1 MPSQAASF
9 SSATTATTTTTTTTT
24 APGKRKIKPS
34 FLLAPVDSIFMPRIA
49 ILTRTITTAD
59 AVSNDVIGMY
69 EVLSKHGYDVGL
81 FADAWTLAEPRIHH
95 ALRLGY
101 FLQEPDDILIYHY
114 SIGWAMGLELLRE
127 LGCRTVIKYHN
138 VTPPHFFDGV
148 ATSYVE
154 MCEEG
159 REQLKQI
166 ASAGCDLYLADSPYN
181 MQELIME
188 GASPAKCFVVAP
200 FHHIDRLHS
209 TRPDIDILDRYTDGK
224 VNVLMVGRVSPNK
237 GHVALLEA
245 FATYYYHYNSNCRLL
260 IVGIEKEEFKAYSKL
275 LREIAGLLCLEDV
288 VVFTGEVPDE
298 ALKAYYLA
306 ASALM
311 LASEHEGF
319 CVPLVEA
326 MAMKLPVMAYASSAI
341 PGTVADAGLIW
352 DERDPYL
359 LAESLDLIVRDERV
373 SVALGLKGRR
383 RYEEKFTNERIEAEF
398 MRALDDLL

>member
-1 MPSQAASF
+1 
-9 SSATTATTTTTTTTT
+9 
-24 APGKRKIKPS
+24 
-34 FLLAPVDSIFMPRIA
+34 MPRIA

-69 EVLSKHGYDVGL
+69 DVLSKHGYEVRVY
-81 FADAWTLAEPRIHH
+81 ADAWTLSEPRIQH
-95 ALRLGY
+95 ALRVGS
-101 FLQEPDDILIYHY
+101 FLREPDDILIYHY
-114 SIGWAMGLELLRE
+114 SIGWELGLELLHD
-127 LGCRTVIKYHN
+127 LKCRTVIKYHN
-138 VTPPHFFDGV
+138 VTPPHFFERIAD
-148 ATSYVE
+148 AYVH

-159 REQLKQI
+159 RRQLKLI
-166 ASAGCDLYLADSPYN
+166 ARSDCDLYLADSPYN
-181 MQELIME
+181 MDELIAE
-188 GASPAKCFVVAP
+188 GAGREKSCVVPP
-200 FHHIDRLHS
+200 FHHIDRLHAVK
-209 TRPDIDILDRYTDGK
+209 PDIDILDKYTDGK

-245 FATYYYHYNSNCRLL
+245 FATYYYHYNSNARLL

-275 LREIAGLLCLEDV
+275 LREMAALLCLEDA

-298 ALKAYYLA
+298 ALKAYYLV

-311 LASEHEGF
+311 FASEHEGF

-341 PGTVADAGLIW
+341 PGTVEDAGLVW
-352 DERDPYL
+352 SERDPYL
-359 LAESLDLIVRDERV
+359 LAESLDLIVKDERV

-398 MRALDDLL
+398 LNALGGLL